1 MYDWIM
7 DDLKIIDKSTK
18 TLDEL
23 VNVLDSRLFKTLS
36 EPVRIEILRF
46 LLQNGR
52 ADIGA
57 IAEKLPQDRSV
68 ISRHLS
74 LMSEAGLLKTDK
86 EGRHVFYEIN
96 GKAFLEKLEAIVA
109 NIKKCLAECCPANIC
124 KTSNCKK

>member
-1 MYDWIM
+1 M
-7 DDLKIIDKSTK
+7 DELKLKDASTK

-23 VNVLDSRLFKTLS
+23 VSVLDSKLFKTLS

-68 ISRHLS
+68 ISRHLA
-74 LMSEAGLLKTDK
+74 LMGDAGLLKTDK

-96 GKAFLEKLEAIVA
+96 GPTFLEKLETIVA
-109 NIKKCLAECCPANIC
+109 NIKKCLAECCPANSC
-124 KTSNCKK
+124 KTSNTGNTGK